1 MTELR
6 GRDVLLEVLAT
17 EGVVDVFGNPGTT
30 ELPLM
35 EALTGRPDIH
45 YVLALQEASAVAMA
59 DGYAQVTGRPAF
71 LNLHTSAGLGNAVGN
86 LTNAQANATP
96 LVVTA
101 GQQDRRHIV
110 ADPLLAGDLVGLA
123 RPVAKW
129 AHEVRTVGELG
140 TILRRA
146 FHDSAS
152 QPAGPVFVSI
162 PMDIL
167 DEEAGEPAPAPSI
180 IERGVV
186 AGRLDEL
193 ADLLAG
199 AERERLAIVAGD
211 EVSASGGM
219 DALVALAEALGVRVH
234 GSPLHSTTVF
244 PPAHPLW
251 AGPLP
256 PAAAAIAAA
265 LAAYERVLLVGGRA
279 FMVYPYTPGPALPA
293 HVELLHISPD
303 AAQLARTYPTRL
315 GLVGDPRATLEALVR
330 LVRQRVDPAASAA
343 AVEQAR
349 SERAAA
355 IERLEATATSRYGEV
370 PMHPM
375 AAAHALVR
383 ALPADTIVVDEAIT
397 TGTYVRGF
405 HHPSRP
411 GRYFFCRGGGLGWG
425 MPAAVGASLG
435 AGREPVLCVV
445 GDGSAMYSPQAL
457 WTAARERLP
466 VVFAVVNNRQYL
478 ILKQGLRARRGGP
491 SADEGFVGMDI
502 DDPPVDFVALARSM
516 GVGGQLVEKAGE
528 VRDAVRAAL
537 ERAEPTLLE
546 LPIA

>member
-1 MTELR
+1 
-6 GRDVLLEVLAT
+6 
-17 EGVVDVFGNPGTT
+17 
-30 ELPLM
+30 
-35 EALTGRPDIH
+35 
-45 YVLALQEASAVAMA
+45 
-59 DGYAQVTGRPAF
+59 
-71 LNLHTSAGLGNAVGN
+71 
-86 LTNAQANATP
+86 
-96 LVVTA
+96 
-101 GQQDRRHIV
+101 
-110 ADPLLAGDLVGLA
+110 
-123 RPVAKW
+123 
-129 AHEVRTVGELG
+129 
-140 TILRRA
+140 
-146 FHDSAS
+146 
-152 QPAGPVFVSI
+152 
-162 PMDIL
+162 
-167 DEEAGEPAPAPSI
+167 
-180 IERGVV
+180 
-186 AGRLDEL
+186 
-193 ADLLAG
+193 
-199 AERERLAIVAGD
+199 
-211 EVSASGGM
+211 
-219 DALVALAEALGVRVH
+219 
-234 GSPLHSTTVF
+234 
-244 PPAHPLW
+244 
-251 AGPLP
+251 
-256 PAAAAIAAA
+256 
-265 LAAYERVLLVGGRA
+265 
-279 FMVYPYTPGPALPA
+279 MVYPYTPGPALPA

-315 GLVGDPRATLEALVR
+315 GLVGDPRATLEALVG

-349 SERAAA
+349 AERAAA

-435 AGREPVLCVV
+435 AGRGPVLCVV